1 MTETE
6 NADSTFQQAQ
16 KLLTAMPPDYAT
28 ALPLLEQ
35 AAEAGHAEAAFQLG
49 GCMQYGMGTDPNRV
63 QAIYWLRKT
72 PVTTPE
78 GRALSPAP
86 EPV

>member
-6 NADSTFQQAQ
+6 NADSIFQRAQ

-49 GCMQYGMGTDPNRV
+49 D
-63 QAIYWLRKT
+63 LF
-72 PVTTPE
+72 
-78 GRALSPAP
+78 
-86 EPV
+86 